1 MTVRGHE
8 TASAAFLVTKAK
20 IRDREVT
27 WGKRDLSWLMVSGNV
42 VLHGEEGRLEQ
53 LRLGQWN
60 LHVLLLM

>member
-1 MTVRGHE
+1 MTAREYE

-27 WGKRDLSWLMVSGNV
+27 WGKRDLPWLMVSGNV

-60 LHVLLLM
+60 LHVLLLT

>member
-1 MTVRGHE
+1 MTARGHE

-27 WGKRDLSWLMVSGNV
+27 WGKRDLPWLMVSGNV
-42 VLHGEEGRLEQ
+42 VLHGEEGRQEQ

-60 LHVLLLM
+60 LHVLLLT

>member
-42 VLHGEEGRLEQ
+42 VLHGEEG
-53 LRLGQWN
+53 
-60 LHVLLLM
+60 